1 MFAAPENMDVVAFY
15 GAASETVRGCRGIEG
30 MNFDWCHIPSNKKF
44 KGGFSECSSTVAFAK
59 VFGHFRPIPSGERAN
74 DFCLPS
80 NHGARFFRLV
90 KVIEIIINLRD
101 QSLIYRG
108 RDADMFK

>member
-1 MFAAPENMDVVAFY
+1 MFAAPENVDVVAFY
-15 GAASETVRGCRGIEG
+15 GTAPETVRGCRGIEG

-59 VFGHFRPIPSGERAN
+59 VFGHFRPRFDGERAT

-80 NHGARFFRLV
+80 NHGTRFFRLV
-90 KVIEIIINLRD
+90 KVIEIIIYLRD
-101 QSLIYRG
+101 QTLIFS